1 MPIKAVEPLFNAL
14 NILRPTNL
22 TKLEYRAIQT
32 FKDQILMELELYM
45 ETPDEKEDR
54 QMKFYQLFNELREKK
69 RRIDQDLETHNV

>member
-22 TKLEYRAIQT
+22 TKLEYRAIQS

-45 ETPDEKEDR
+45 ESPDEKEER
-54 QMKFYQLFNELREKK
+54 QMKFYQLFNEMREKK
-69 RRIDQDLETHNV
+69 RRINQEVEANNV